1 MPFSEDDLRDVM
13 KRKDPGPD
21 FTRRVMQRVSQAD
34 AGRKSSTPKARW
46 GLRWFAGL
54 RFSPAL
60 VAASIA
66 ILLLLGSWI
75 GYQSYRR
82 HQEQARIEQ
91 QKREAE
97 EQKAEQ
103 QALLAL
109 RIASEKLNHVFQ
121 KVNVESLPDDKIR
134 RQRL

>member
-1 MPFSEDDLRDVM
+1 MPFSEDDLREAL
-13 KRKDPGPD
+13 KRKDPGPE
-21 FTRRVMQRVSQAD
+21 FTRRVMERVQQER
-34 AGRKSSTPKARW
+34 AGDKASSPKVPL
-46 GLRWFAGL
+46 GLGWFAAL

-75 GYQSYRR
+75 GYQSYRQ

-103 QALLAL
+103 QARLAL

-121 KVNVESLPDDKIR
+121 KVNSEALQDDKIR

>member
-1 MPFSEDDLRDVM
+1 MPFSEDDLRDAL
-13 KRKDPGPD
+13 KRQDPGQD
-21 FTRRVMQRVSQAD
+21 FTRRVMERVQQRRAESN
-34 AGRKSSTPKARW
+34 GSSPKILW
-46 GLRWFAGL
+46 GMGWFARL

-60 VAASIA
+60 VAASIV
-66 ILLLLGSWI
+66 ILLVVAGWI
-75 GYQSYRR
+75 GYQSYRQ

-103 QALLAL
+103 QARLAL

-121 KVNVESLPDDKIR
+121 KVNSEALQDDKIR